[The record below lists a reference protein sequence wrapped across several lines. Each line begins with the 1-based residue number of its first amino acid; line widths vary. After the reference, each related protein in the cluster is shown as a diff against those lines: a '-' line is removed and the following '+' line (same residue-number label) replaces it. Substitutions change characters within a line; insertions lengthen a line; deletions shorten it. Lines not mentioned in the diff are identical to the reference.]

1 MQTKIH
7 RSTGKFHFWKL
18 ALKELV
24 EFASKC
30 IKFFTISDLN
40 KTATPSSMGGT
51 TSRMTTSSQIE
62 QTVPHYMDMMKHM
75 FAIAYI
81 WAFGGSLHDR

>member
-1 MQTKIH
+1 MLSDCILDCVFLFAKLIH
-7 RSTGKFHFWKL
+7 GFIDLKF
-18 ALKELV
+18 
-24 EFASKC
+24 
-30 IKFFTISDLN
+30 SDLT

-62 QTVPHYMDMMKHM
+62 QTVPHYMDMMKNM